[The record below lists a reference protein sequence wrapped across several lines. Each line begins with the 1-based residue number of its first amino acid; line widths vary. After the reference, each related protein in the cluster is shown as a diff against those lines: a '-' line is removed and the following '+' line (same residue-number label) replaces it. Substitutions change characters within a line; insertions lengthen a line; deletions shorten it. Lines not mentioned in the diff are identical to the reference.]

1 MCHLE
6 HKYGSRRT
14 PYAVTF
20 QKMQYIEET
29 LKTRIKNDDAST
41 FVVIVPND
49 DARLKRQR
57 QLIAYHPNRAVA
69 NLQVYTIEHLVYRL
83 YNQACPSRQHISS
96 GLQNLLLHE
105 IAGDDTDTYPTFRPI
120 QNRPIPDSTLSLIA
134 NTINNLKDQG
144 DTADNI
150 PTETDLSQFYSN
162 YETRLQDNWIDDKG
176 KHLYLAKHFQHDF
189 FKKSFSRVD
198 LVTIEGFS
206 VLSKSDIK
214 ILTKIAEIPDIDMW
228 FRTDCV
234 EGNAD
239 LYRNIIELV
248 SYFRDADVHID
259 TTYDR
264 DHDRHQNYSENLFRS
279 NTAIDN
285 KRDLTDEIKVLKPAD
300 RTEEVEQIAY
310 LIKQQMSNEEC
321 RLSEICVAFY
331 NLGQYQQRI
340 AETFPAFGIPYTL
353 TESVPLMKSE
363 VVKAIFSRLLSQ
375 QEPVGNAYFTED
387 IVKLPSGKIHPTE
400 FLEYVEELLQAGK
413 VLQNILSSM
422 LQNNR
427 EIVEGEVNAYHQF
440 IKIVQ
445 ELCNVLIKEGNQTY
459 LLDDY
464 IKKLRHIAKHT
475 HYQNRT
481 PSKGETVKIVTLG
494 ELRSLEYHTVF
505 LGDFVDGGFPPNYR
519 PDPMLPDRPY
529 RTEEELLHD
538 NRFLFYRVL
547 KSFRERLYLLVPQ
560 RENVSELIP
569 SLFLTQLEAVAKIGS
584 EEVANSSLGS
594 IPGFLSTYGNH
605 MWTVENPSKDT
616 FPHEIEDMRP
626 LIDHVVS
633 VEKSREK
640 THEHSTYE
648 GVLKEENLSE
658 ESLDALQKLSERTY
672 SVTELETYA
681 NCPFQYFVHKVLNP
695 IKKEEDEEDEPS
707 SLEKGSLIHD
717 VLCEFYLKRR
727 DSEDSRIGQCSEDIF
742 EQAKQQLDEILHAKS
757 ETSRMKRS
765 DVSENNLFWK
775 IEIEKQRTALHKW
788 IDAERS
794 YNLNVNPR
802 YFEVSFGRS
811 PGQRDPEISCSDSIP
826 IGSVN
831 MEGKIDRI
839 DIGGGSYNVIDYK
852 TGSSKIV
859 MRDILEGRSI
869 QLPIYL
875 QIAKKLLNKKG
886 VTGLEPTAGLYYK
899 IRLNDFDV
907 ELGIGEKSQ
916 NGTSFRNFNGEKWG
930 SFGTSNR
937 QLLDEDTFDD
947 KLTLVKDYIEY
958 FVSNISNGFF
968 PLIIH
973 VDTFQDSAEEGDKP
987 EPPNDPTKPCS
998 YCAYKRVCRVGAF
1011 AVTYETD

>member
-1 MCHLE
+1 
-6 HKYGSRRT
+6 
-14 PYAVTF
+14 
-20 QKMQYIEET
+20 MQYIEET
-29 LKTRIKNDDAST
+29 LETRIKNDEALT

-49 DARLKRQR
+49 AARLKRQR
-57 QLIAYHPNRAVA
+57 ELIAYHPNRAVA
-69 NLQVYTIEHLVYRL
+69 NLQVYTSEHLVYRL

-105 IAGDDTDTYPTFRPI
+105 IAGDDTETYSTFRPI
-120 QNRPIPDSTLSLIA
+120 QNQPIPDSTLSLIA
-134 NTINNLKDQG
+134 DTINNLKDQG
-144 DTADNI
+144 DTAEDI
-150 PTETDLSQFYSN
+150 PAETDLSQFYSN

-176 KHLYLAKHFQHDF
+176 KHLYLAKHFQPDF
-189 FKKSFSRVD
+189 FKKSFPHVE
-198 LVTIEGFS
+198 LVIVEGFS

-214 ILTKIAEIPDIDMW
+214 ILTKIAEIPDIEMW

-248 SYFRDADVHID
+248 SHFRKAEVHID
-259 TTYDR
+259 STYER
-264 DHDRHQNYSENLFRS
+264 EPNKHQHFSENLFRS
-279 NTAIDN
+279 NTVSDN
-285 KRDLTDEIKVLKPAD
+285 RIDLTEQIKVLEPAD
-300 RTEEVEQIAY
+300 RNEEVEQIAY
-310 LIKQQMSNEEC
+310 LIKQHVSSGKC
-321 RLSEICVAFY
+321 RLSDICVAFY

-353 TESVPLMKSE
+353 SESIPLMKSE

-375 QEPVGNAYFTED
+375 QAHVGNVYFSDD
-387 IVKLPSGKIHPTE
+387 IVKPPSGRIHPTE
-400 FLEYVEELLQAGK
+400 FLGYVEELLQTGK
-413 VLQNILSSM
+413 VLHNILRSM
-422 LQNNR
+422 LHNNR

-445 ELCNVLIKEGNQTY
+445 ELCAVLIKEGKQTF

-605 MWTVENPSKDT
+605 VWTAGNPSKDA

-626 LIDHVVS
+626 LIDHVAL
-633 VEKSREK
+633 VEKSREE
-640 THEHSTYE
+640 THEHLTYE
-648 GVLKEENLSE
+648 GILKEGNLSE
-658 ESLDALQKLSERTY
+658 ESLNALQRLSESTY

-681 NCPFQYFVHKVLNP
+681 NCPFQYFVGKILRP
-695 IKKEEDEEDEPS
+695 KETEEEVEDEPS

-717 VLCEFYLKRR
+717 VLCEFYMMRR

-757 ETSRMKRS
+757 ETRRNERS
-765 DVSENNLFWK
+765 NVNEDNLFWK

-788 IDAERS
+788 LIAEHV
-794 YNLNVNPR
+794 YNLNINPH
-802 YFEVSFGRS
+802 YFEVSFGPTNQ
-811 PGQRDPEISCSDSIP
+811 PGDPELSCLEP
-826 IGSVN
+826 IQIGNVN
-831 MEGKIDRI
+831 MMGRIDRI
-839 DIGGGSYNVIDYK
+839 DLGGSSYNVIDYK
-852 TGSSKIV
+852 TGSSKIGK
-859 MRDILEGRSI
+859 RDILEGRSI

-875 QIAKKLLNKKG
+875 QIAQKLLDEKG
-886 VTGLEPTAGLYYK
+886 ITGLEPAAGLYNK
-899 IRLNDFDV
+899 IRLNEFKV
-907 ELGIGEKSQ
+907 ELGIGVEDYNDIAFRYY
-916 NGTSFRNFNGEKWG
+916 NGTEWKNFSKSG
-930 SFGTSNR
+930 
-937 QLLDEDTFDD
+937 QLLDDGTFDEI
-947 KLTLVKDYIEY
+947 LTRVKNYVEY
-958 FVSNISNGFF
+958 FVDNISNGFF
-968 PLIIH
+968 PLITH
-973 VDTFQDSAEEGDKP
+973 VDTFQESAEEGVKP
-987 EPPNDPTKPCS
+987 NPPDDPTKPCT
-998 YCAYKRVCRVGAF
+998 YCAYKRICRVGAF
-1011 AVTYETD
+1011 VVTYETD

>member
-1 MCHLE
+1 
-6 HKYGSRRT
+6 
-14 PYAVTF
+14 
-20 QKMQYIEET
+20 MQYIEET
-29 LKTRIKNDDAST
+29 LKTRIKNDNAST

-49 DARLKRQR
+49 DVRLKRQR
-57 QLIAYHPNRAVA
+57 QLIEYHPNRAVA

-83 YNQACPSRQHISS
+83 YSQACPSIHHISP

-105 IAGDDTDTYPTFRPI
+105 IAGDNTDTYPTFRPI
-120 QNRPIPDSTLSLIA
+120 QNKPIPDTTLSLIA
-134 NTINNLKDQG
+134 DTINNLKDQG
-144 DTADNI
+144 DTAEDI
-150 PTETDLSQFYSN
+150 PVETDLSQFYSN

-176 KHLYLAKHFQHDF
+176 KHLYLAKHFQQDF
-189 FKKSFSRVD
+189 FKKSFSHVD

-214 ILTKIAEIPDIDMW
+214 ILTKIAEIPDIEMW

-234 EGNAD
+234 EENID
-239 LYRNIIELV
+239 LYRNIIDLV
-248 SYFRDADVHID
+248 SHFRKAEVHID
-259 TTYDR
+259 STYER
-264 DHDRHQNYSENLFRS
+264 EPNKHQHFSENLFRS
-279 NTAIDN
+279 NTTSNNRIGF
-285 KRDLTDEIKVLKPAD
+285 TEQIKVLEPAN
-300 RTEEVEQIAY
+300 RNEEVEQIAY
-310 LIKQQMSNEEC
+310 LIKQHVSSGKC
-321 RLSEICVAFY
+321 GLSEICVAFY

-353 TESVPLMKSE
+353 TESIPLMKSE

-375 QEPVGNAYFTED
+375 QEPVKNAYFSED
-387 IVKLPSGKIHPTE
+387 LVKPPSGKVHPTE
-400 FLEYVEELLQAGK
+400 FQEYVEELLQTGK
-413 VLQNILSSM
+413 VLHNLLNPM
-422 LQNNR
+422 LEKNR

-445 ELCNVLIKEGNQTY
+445 ELCTVLIKEGNQTY

-519 PDPMLPDRPY
+519 PDPMLPDKPY

-547 KSFRERLYLLVPQ
+547 KSFRERLYLFVPQ
-560 RENVSELIP
+560 RENVSELIR
-569 SLFLTQLEAVAKIGS
+569 SLFLTQLEAVAEIGS

-605 MWTVENPSKDT
+605 VWTAENPSKDE
-616 FPHEIEDMRP
+616 FPHGIENMRP

-633 VEKSREK
+633 VEKSREE

-648 GVLKEENLSE
+648 GVLKEENLSVG
-658 ESLDALQKLSERTY
+658 SLAALHKLSERTY

-695 IKKEEDEEDEPS
+695 IEKEEDDEDEPS

-727 DSEDSRIGQCSEDIF
+727 DGEDARIGQCSENIF
-742 EQAKQQLDEILHAKS
+742 EQAKQQLDEIFHAKS
-757 ETSRMKRS
+757 ETRRINRS
-765 DVSENNLFWK
+765 DVSEDNLFWK

-794 YNLNVNPR
+794 YNLNVNPH
-802 YFEVSFGRS
+802 YFEVSFGPTNQ
-811 PGQRDPEISCSDSIP
+811 PGDPELSCFHP
-826 IGSVN
+826 VQIGNVN
-831 MEGKIDRI
+831 MMGRIDRL
-839 DIGGGSYNVIDYK
+839 DLGSGSYNVIDYK
-852 TGSSKIV
+852 TGSTTIRIQDV
-859 MRDILEGRSI
+859 LEGRSI

-875 QIAKKLLNKKG
+875 QIAKKLLDKKG
-886 VTGLEPTAGLYYK
+886 VTSLEPAAGLYQK
-899 IRLNDFDV
+899 TRLGKCTV
-907 ELGIGEKSQ
+907 ELGIGVEDYNDIAFRNY
-916 NGTSFRNFNGEKWG
+916 NGTAWKKFNKSG
-930 SFGTSNR
+930 
-937 QLLDEDTFDD
+937 QLLNDETFDEI
-947 KLTLVKDYIEY
+947 LTRVKDYVEY
-958 FVSNISNGFF
+958 FVVNISNGFF
-968 PLIIH
+968 PLITH
-973 VDTFQDSAEEGDKP
+973 VDTFQDSAEEGVKP
-987 EPPNDPTKPCS
+987 HPPNDPTKPCN
-998 YCAYKRVCRVGAF
+998 YCAYKRICRVGAF